1 MKLLNLTADWLDAL
15 LPHALSRVDRV
26 HYGLLQP
33 AELARAYARN
43 PTMPR
48 NRALLAVP
56 FAGKDV
62 PTVASEYAH
71 PDVAIGLTTLA
82 FRYEGLRRHDLVQC
96 VRRLREEMGEQTGPL
111 RQRPACL
118 TWVAWVE
125 AAGARVRG
133 TARAPVAVPAV
144 RQLESAVTV
153 QRFTRGQQVRRRVE
167 ARLAQLR
174 RTRQQLRAALGPVA
188 AATARSL
195 SLWCASACGDV
206 PDGPEPIGGALPE
219 S

>member
-1 MKLLNLTADWLDAL
+1 M
-15 LPHALSRVDRV
+15 
-26 HYGLLQP
+26 
-33 AELARAYARN
+33 
-43 PTMPR
+43 
-48 NRALLAVP
+48 
-56 FAGKDV
+56 

-144 RQLESAVTV
+144 RQLES
-153 QRFTRGQQVRRRVE
+153 
-167 ARLAQLR
+167 
-174 RTRQQLRAALGPVA
+174 
-188 AATARSL
+188 
-195 SLWCASACGDV
+195 
-206 PDGPEPIGGALPE
+206 
-219 S
+219 